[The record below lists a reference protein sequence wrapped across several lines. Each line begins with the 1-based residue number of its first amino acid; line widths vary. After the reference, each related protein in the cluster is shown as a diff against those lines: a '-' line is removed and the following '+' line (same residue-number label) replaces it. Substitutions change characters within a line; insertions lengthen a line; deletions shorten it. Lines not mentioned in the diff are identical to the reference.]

1 MILGVDPHS
10 YTSGRWLRNDNHERH
25 IRRIDFD
32 FAELCRK
39 ILGLFDG
46 AKSIKN
52 CEKKEG
58 GFNRVFIFTMDD
70 GSRAVARLPFTFAGP
85 AKLTT
90 ASEAATIQYCAWSN
104 HLECPFGSH

>member
-1 MILGVDPHS
+1 MSIGVDPHS
-10 YTSGRWLRNDNHERH
+10 YTSGRWLWNDNYERH

-52 CEKKEG
+52 CEKKES
-58 GFNRVFIFTMDD
+58 GFSRVFIFTMDE

-90 ASEAATIQYCAWSN
+90 ASEVATIQYCAWSN